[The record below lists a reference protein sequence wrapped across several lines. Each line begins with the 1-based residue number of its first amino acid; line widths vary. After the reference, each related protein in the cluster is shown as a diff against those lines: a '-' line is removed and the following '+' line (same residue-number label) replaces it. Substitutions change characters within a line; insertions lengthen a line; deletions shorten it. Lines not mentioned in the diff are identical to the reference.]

1 MQNAAKNKSRSP
13 AGPMAL
19 RVLLL
24 LVVALCLGQTRV
36 WGFAVTHQPASGVF
50 ESVTPSSTGE
60 NYDDCPYDASDS
72 LLAAKGGVPTIGGR
86 VPINSKLAGQS
97 HPSGIQFNQQG
108 FSNFGPVS
116 KAEVQLQGL
125 TGNYAKDAALAN
137 QAVGLGKTPSGFV
150 WHDVEDGVTMQLVPQ
165 GVRNAARHTGGAAV
179 IRYGGFD

>member
-36 WGFAVTHQPASGVF
+36 WGFGVTPQPASGIF
-50 ESVTPSSTGE
+50 APANPLSIGE
-60 NYDDCPYDASDS
+60 NYDGWQYDASDS

-108 FSNFGPVS
+108 FPNFGPVS

-150 WHDVEDGVTMQLVPQ
+150 WHHVEDGVTMQLVPQ